1 MEETTEEV
9 VVVDVMPEL
18 EKQHYEDIKAL
29 NVLVNDASYEH
40 EQKKHAAKAAKEHLE
55 GLQMRLSCLISE
67 GPKKPDPQKELPF
80 IEWQQVPIEQAI
92 TVTEKQLEKLHEGGI
107 KTVIDFEN
115 ERGGNRF
122 SGIKGIGEKAL
133 EKWETEILEWM
144 AVNAREPEGADNAVS
159 NDAND

>member
-1 MEETTEEV
+1 MEEATEEE

-18 EKQHYEDIKAL
+18 EKQHYEDIKEL
-29 NVLVNDASYEH
+29 NILVNEAAREH
-40 EQKKHAAKAAKEHLE
+40 EIKKLEAKSAKEHLE
-55 GLQMRLSCLISE
+55 GLQCRLSCLISE

-92 TVTEKQLEKLHEGGI
+92 TVTEKQLEKLHECGI

-122 SGIKGIGEKAL
+122 SGIKGIGEKAV

-144 AVNAREPEGADNAVS
+144 AVNAREPEVVPDESS
-159 NDAND
+159 NN